1 MNKKDLLVLSIIF
14 LIISL
19 AYIISSFHKTGGDTV
34 LIQVDGKDFLHL
46 SLDEDRI
53 VKVSGP
59 LGVSIVEI
67 KDGRVRMLSSPCP
80 DKLCIKEGYI
90 DKAGQVIICI
100 PNRIVIKIEGRA
112 GLDALTY

>member
-19 AYIISSFHKTGGDTV
+19 TYIISSFHNTGGDTV
-34 LIQVDGKDFLHL
+34 LIQVDGKDFLRL
-46 SLDEDRI
+46 SLSENKI
-53 VKVSGP
+53 IAVPGP
-59 LGVSIVEI
+59 IGVSIIEI